1 MSELEMSVPDPKQ
14 TPALP
19 RFSVAAKVFN
29 LFSKPYRPGQ
39 SLERNEAAAV
49 AKASGELAKPFK

>member
-1 MSELEMSVPDPKQ
+1 MSVPDPKQ

-49 AKASGELAKPFK
+49 AKASGELAKLFK